1 MYSELRS
8 GFFTGV
14 GLAYGMMTVVGVA
27 FGVMSL
33 QRSLK
38 VHKKTQTQDS
48 DDSIY
53 REIFDR
59 IG

>member
-27 FGVMSL
+27 FSVLSF
-33 QRSLK
+33 RKSLK
-38 VHKKTQTQDS
+38 VHKNTQTQDRHENM
-48 DDSIY
+48 Y
-53 REIFDR
+53 KEIFDR